1 MNWKD
6 IKITVMGLGLNQG
19 GVGVVRY
26 LLSRGARVH
35 ITDLKS
41 EQDLQA
47 SIQEVINLE
56 GSERVSWRLGEHQE
70 QDFLDTE
77 IVIKNPA
84 VPDTN
89 PLIKCAKHHGVMILT
104 EGEIFSQELRES
116 QTSITCIGVTGT
128 RGKTTTTVL
137 IYHLLT
143 SVYGV
148 NRVALGGNVG
158 LSLLDIVD
166 RFSELDWIVL
176 ELSSFQLTSLTWS
189 PDIAVF
195 TNLFSDHLNWHGGIE
210 EYFQAKANIF
220 RYQTPDQRLIINGDQ
235 DIATRIREIA
245 SSQVWEVSQLKETDA
260 YLYDPN
266 TAQIGEEHIP
276 LCTPLR
282 GEHNYTNILLAISA
296 ARCAG
301 VSREDI
307 IESLPLFSGAPG
319 RQELVTVIDQ
329 VEYINDTTSTM
340 PEALVTA
347 IKTFQD
353 KPFILIAGGENKG
366 LSYQNLAS
374 WLPIAKDIIFLPG
387 QASKCMQEI
396 CQEQGQTYY
405 EVSDVCSAVQL
416 SHQLANSQERVV
428 FSPGATS
435 FGLFHNEFHRGEV
448 FNQCLEDLH
457 LKT

>member
-1 MNWKD
+1 MNWHNTQV
-6 IKITVMGLGLNQG
+6 TVMGLGLNQG

-41 EQDLQA
+41 EQDLQS
-47 SIQEVINLE
+47 SIEEVRKLE

-70 QDFLDTE
+70 QDFIDTE
-77 IVIKNPA
+77 VVIKNPA
-84 VPDTN
+84 VPDNN
-89 PLIKCAKHHGVMILT
+89 PLIEGARSQRVAVLT
-104 EGEIFSQELRES
+104 EGEIFIREITES
-116 QTSITCIGVTGT
+116 QTQISCIGVTGT
-128 RGKTTTTVL
+128 RGKTTTTLL
-137 IYHLLT
+137 IHHLLT
-143 SVYGV
+143 TAYGSD
-148 NRVALGGNVG
+148 RVALGGNVG

-166 RFSELDWIVL
+166 RFSELDWLVL
-176 ELSSFQLTSLTWS
+176 ELSSFQLSSLTWS

-195 TNLFSDHLNWHGGIE
+195 TNLFSDHLNWHGGME

-220 RYQTPDQRLIINGDQ
+220 RYQNPEQTVIINGDQ
-235 DIATRIREIA
+235 DIASRIQDIA
-245 SSQVWEVSQLKETDA
+245 TSHVWEVSQVQATDT
-260 YLYDPN
+260 YLCDPD
-266 TAQIGEEHIP
+266 TAQMGEERIP
-276 LCTPLR
+276 LCTPLQ

-307 IESLPLFSGAPG
+307 IEYLPVFSGAPG
-319 RQELVTVIDQ
+319 RQELVTVIDE

-366 LSYQNLAS
+366 LSYQQLAP
-374 WLPIAKDIIFLPG
+374 WIGIPRNIIFLPG
-387 QASKCMQEI
+387 EASECMKNI
-396 CQEQGQTYY
+396 CQEKGKSYS
-405 EVSDVCSAVQL
+405 EVSDLCSAVTL
-416 SHQLANSQERVV
+416 SWQIAHPGERVV

-435 FGLFHNEFHRGEV
+435 FGLFHNEFHRGKV
-448 FNQCLEDLH
+448 FNQCLADLD
-457 LKT
+457 